1 MLDRYLGLE
10 PARERAIFQVRLGLC
25 VIDLA
30 AGARGVPQVA
40 RVVVRD
46 ALDAAD
52 AYAAHD
58 ALSHRTC
65 LSHTPM
71 DSSQALTEIVQAS
84 GLGRRTMPPEM
95 LDDLIESVRV
105 SEASMV
111 GALAGQSPRAGRW
124 TRPP

>member
-1 MLDRYLGLE
+1 MGACLRLLCLRPADRQTSSDTFTMLDRYLGLE
-10 PARERAIFQVRLGLC
+10 PAREHAIFQVRLGLC

-84 GLGRRTMPPEM
+84 GLDAERCP
-95 LDDLIESVRV
+95 LKC
-105 SEASMV
+105 
-111 GALAGQSPRAGRW
+111 W
-124 TRPP
+124 TISSNP